1 MPKLTLISFKICPFV
16 QRSVILLKEK
26 GIDYDIKFINPY
38 EPPEWFKKISPT
50 GKVPVLLVD
59 DQPLFESAVI
69 NEYLDEVY
77 PPSLHPADPFKKA
90 QNRAWMEYTSPMNMS
105 FFNMIMTKDK
115 EEGSKVKEAFLQ
127 QLAGLDKVATHAPWF
142 NGDDFS
148 MVDISAAP
156 VFTRLE
162 FLKKNFDLDL
172 LDGFANLQR
181 WSTALLA
188 RKSIADSMIE
198 DFDELMLMRLKDSGS
213 YLLDQAQGGVVDKQ
227 TRTEIEAAAWR
238 KMLSHFQKRTDVQ
251 NIDLMNMAGFCRN
264 CFSKWYMA
272 EAKKRGVDMDYDE
285 ARKVVYGMPYDEYKE
300 KYQTRATDE
309 QMEKFNAIKWGEDTT
324 E

>member
-1 MPKLTLISFKICPFV
+1 MSKLKLISFKICPFV

-26 GIDYDIKFINPY
+26 GIDYDIEFINVY

-59 DQPLFESAVI
+59 DKPLFESTVI
-69 NEYLDEVY
+69 SEYLDEVN

-115 EEGSKVKEAFLQ
+115 EEGGRVKEEFIQ
-127 QLAGLDKVATHAPWF
+127 QLAGLDKVASNAPWF

-156 VFTRLE
+156 VFTRLD

-172 LDGFANLQR
+172 LDGFSNLQR
-181 WSTALLA
+181 WSKELIA
-188 RKSIADSMIE
+188 RKSVADSMIE
-198 DFDELMLMRLKDSGS
+198 DFDTLMIARLKDKGS
-213 YLLDQAQGGVVDKQ
+213 WLL
-227 TRTEIEAAAWR
+227 
-238 KMLSHFQKRTDVQ
+238 S
-251 NIDLMNMAGFCRN
+251 
-264 CFSKWYMA
+264 
-272 EAKKRGVDMDYDE
+272 
-285 ARKVVYGMPYDEYKE
+285 
-300 KYQTRATDE
+300 
-309 QMEKFNAIKWGEDTT
+309 
-324 E
+324 